1 MASNL
6 DINKSIININKT
18 ISLNNQ
24 AVKSAAKTFAGQG
37 QNVDFKTLLQQQLK
51 QKEEITF
58 SKHARQRVAERQIDV
73 SLDMM
78 TKLTDAVS
86 KAKEKGVK
94 DVLIFNGDSVFIV
107 NTMSNTVITALKGS
121 EMKNNVFTNIDGTV
135 II

>member
-6 DINKSIININKT
+6 DINKSIINISKT
-18 ISLNNQ
+18 ISINNQ
-24 AVKSAAKTFAGQG
+24 AAKSATKTFAGQG
-37 QNVDFKTLLQQQLK
+37 QNVDFRTLLQQQLK

-58 SKHARQRVAERQIDV
+58 SKHAQQRVAERQIDV
-73 SLDMM
+73 SSEMM
-78 TKLTDAVS
+78 AKLNDAVS

-94 DVLIFNGDSVFIV
+94 DALILNDDSAFIV